1 MADIPDRRERIT
13 FHVDGTDYETHTTR
27 QWQQR
32 KPWIPTDQN
41 NVTTMIPGLILE
53 VLVRPG
59 QRVERGEGVVVL
71 EAMKMANQVTSPRTG
86 TVERILVAEGDNV
99 AKGAVLVELA

>member
-27 QWQQR
+27 KWQQR
-32 KPWIPTDQN
+32 KPRVPDDQGS
-41 NVTTMIPGLILE
+41 VATMIPGLILE

-59 QRVERGEGVVVL
+59 QRVERGDGVVVL
-71 EAMKMANQVTSPRTG
+71 EAMKMANQVTSPWAG
-86 TVERILVAEGDNV
+86 TVERVLVAEGDNV
-99 AKGAVLVELA
+99 PKGAVLVELT